1 MDKTIEKIVSLC
13 KRRGFIFQ
21 SSDIYGGFSAVYDY
35 GPLGIELKNNISN
48 LWWKEMTQVH
58 ENIVGLDSG
67 ILMHP
72 KIWEASGH
80 VGAFNDPLVDCKQC
94 KSRYRAD
101 EFSENYSS
109 INWEETKCPNCGSV
123 GSLTEPRQFNLM
135 FKTHVGP
142 VEETGTEAFLRPET
156 AQGIYVNYQ
165 LVQGAMR
172 MKVPFGIA
180 QIGKAFRNE
189 IIARNFIFRTRE
201 FEQMEMQYFV
211 KPGTDNEAFGQWKD
225 KRLNFYLDNLGIN
238 RDKLRF
244 HEHGSNEL
252 AHYAKEAWDIEYE
265 FPFGWSEIEGIHNRT
280 DYDLSRHEKFSGKN
294 LSYFDQPNNDRYL
307 PYIIETSAGLNRM
320 LLTVLADAYWEDDK
334 NNRTVMR
341 ISPRLA
347 PVKAVICPLLKKDGL
362 PEKAREIVEILKPHF
377 KVLYDQQGSI
387 GKRYYRQDEAG
398 TPFGI
403 TVDHQS
409 VEDNTVTLRDR
420 DSMKQD
426 RISIER
432 ILNAIQDSF

>member
-1 MDKTIEKIVSLC
+1 MDKTIERIVSLC

-21 SSDIYGGFSAVYDY
+21 SSEIYGGFSAVYDY
-35 GPLGIELKNNISN
+35 GPLGIELKNNISQ
-48 LWWKEMTQVH
+48 LWWKEMTQAH

-94 KSRYRAD
+94 KARYRAD
-101 EFSENYSS
+101 EFSDDFSS
-109 INWEETKCPNCGSV
+109 LNWEETQCPKCGTTGN
-123 GSLTEPRQFNLM
+123 LTEPRQFNLM

-142 VEETGTEAFLRPET
+142 VEETGMEAFLRPET
-156 AQGIYVNYQ
+156 AQGIYVNYL

-189 IIARNFIFRTRE
+189 IVARNFIFRTRE

-211 KPGTDNEAFGQWKD
+211 KPGTDDDSLREWKEKRFRFYSEA
-225 KRLNFYLDNLGIN
+225 LGVSKS
-238 RDKLRF
+238 KLRY
-244 HEHGSNEL
+244 HEHGENEL

-280 DYDLSRHEKFSGKN
+280 DFDLRRHQEFSGKN
-294 LSYFDQPNNDRYL
+294 LTYFDQPNNERFL

-320 LLTVLADAYWEDDK
+320 LLTILADAYWEDEE
-334 NNRTVMR
+334 NNRVVMKLH
-341 ISPRLA
+341 PRLA
-347 PVKAVICPLLKKDGL
+347 PVKAVICPLVKKDGL
-362 PEKAREIVEILKPHF
+362 PEKAREIMDMLKPHF
-377 KVLYDQQGSI
+377 KVIYDQQGSI

-409 VEDNTVTLRDR
+409 TEDNTVTLRHR
-420 DSMKQD
+420 DTMVQD
-426 RISIER
+426 RVSISQ
-432 ILNAIQDSF
+432 LQAAIQDNM

>member
-35 GPLGIELKNNISN
+35 GPLGIELKNNISQ

-94 KSRYRAD
+94 KARYRAD
-101 EFSENYSS
+101 EFSEDFASL
-109 INWEETKCPNCGSV
+109 NWEETQCPKCGTTGN
-123 GSLTEPRQFNLM
+123 LTEPRQFNLM

-156 AQGIYVNYQ
+156 AQGIYVNYL

-189 IIARNFIFRTRE
+189 IVARNFIFRTRE

-211 KPGTDNEAFGQWKD
+211 KPGTDDEIMQEWKEKRIRFYSEA
-225 KRLNFYLDNLGIN
+225 LGITKS
-238 RDKLRF
+238 KLRF
-244 HEHGSNEL
+244 HEHGENEL

-265 FPFGWSEIEGIHNRT
+265 FPFGWSEIEGVHNRT
-280 DYDLSRHEKFSGKN
+280 DFDLRQHEEFSGKN
-294 LSYFDQPNNDRYL
+294 LTYFDQPNNERFL

-320 LLTVLADAYWEDDK
+320 LLTIMADAYWEDK
-334 NNRTVMR
+334 ENNRVVMKLH
-341 ISPRLA
+341 PRLA
-347 PVKAVICPLLKKDGL
+347 PVKAVICPLVKKDGL
-362 PEKAREIVEILKPHF
+362 PEKAREIMDMLKPHF
-377 KVLYDQQGSI
+377 KVIYDQQGSI

-409 VEDNTVTLRDR
+409 TENNTVTLRHR
-420 DSMKQD
+420 DTMVQD
-426 RISIER
+426 RVSIDQ
-432 ILNAIQDSF
+432 LQSAIQDKM